1 MMKSVSKA
9 VLAASF
15 LLSLANTAPAFAAS
29 PATADA
35 AVSEGEIKKIDTEY
49 SKLTIKHGALKNLGM
64 PAMTM
69 VFVIDDKARLAE
81 LKVGDKITFTAN
93 NNGGELTASNV
104 QIAK

>member
-1 MMKSVSKA
+1 MKSASKA
-9 VLAASF
+9 LLAASF
-15 LLSLANTAPAFAAS
+15 FLSLANTAPAFSAS

-49 SKLTIKHGALKNLGM
+49 SKLTIKHGALKNLAM

-69 VFVIDDKARLAE
+69 VFVIDDKARLAA

-93 NNGGELTASNV
+93 NVGGELTATNV